1 MAEPNARG
9 ERTSEGRWLVPLAA
23 VAVTLVVLAVAITV
37 AILPHRVERPLTA
50 RLRAVRIWNALE
62 TRCQLENGTAD
73 PLPFTCGAN
82 VMTDV
87 HRSAGAS
94 AR

>member
-37 AILPHRVERPLTA
+37 AILPHRVERPS
-50 RLRAVRIWNALE
+50 WNA
-62 TRCQLENGTAD
+62 
-73 PLPFTCGAN
+73 
-82 VMTDV
+82 
-87 HRSAGAS
+87 AS
-94 AR
+94 WCRD